1 MKNIKIYL
9 TLIVYFLIMPIVLSS
24 AADNQKIL
32 IINSNVSVEK
42 YRIVQDEFRKAVS
55 APVSEINLENMNEEK
70 MNSLSSYVPELVY
83 CIGAKAYSAAS
94 RYFADKNIVFSSVLN
109 YRRMDL
115 TSKTYGVSYELHPRM
130 SLYIVRSLFPTV
142 KRIGMLYSKQFTRQW
157 FESARDQAKELGL
170 EITGRAVSDSKDTE
184 SLLKQII
191 GETDAIW
198 MISDPIVMP
207 EEKYLNIMLKTCD
220 DHKKPVL
227 SYNDM
232 FAELG
237 ASLVVSADDPTIG
250 RQAAGIA
257 SELLSGTKPEDKV
270 QFPAGSQI
278 ILNLKKIREYK
289 LEYNSGALGTVNTII
304 Q

>member
-1 MKNIKIYL
+1 MKNTKLYPI
-9 TLIVYFLIMPIVLSS
+9 LIVYFLMIPVLS
-24 AADNQKIL
+24 AAENRKVL
-32 IINSNVSVEK
+32 IINSNASVEK
-42 YRIVQDEFRKAVS
+42 YRTVQDEFKKALSV
-55 APVSEINLENMNEEK
+55 PVSEVNLENTGDEK
-70 MNSLSSYVPELVY
+70 ANSLSFHAPDIVY

-94 RYFADKNIVFSSVLN
+94 RYFADKHIVFSSVLN

-130 SLYIVRSLFPTV
+130 PLYIVRSLFPTV

-170 EITGRAVSDSKDTE
+170 EIAGRAVSDSSDTE
-184 SLLKQII
+184 PFLKQII
-191 GETDAIW
+191 TESDAVW
-198 MISDPIVMP
+198 MISDPVVMP
-207 EEKYLNIMLKTCD
+207 EEKYLNIMLKICD
-220 DHKKPVL
+220 EHKKPVL

-232 FAELG
+232 FVELG

-250 RQAAGIA
+250 RQAAGVV
-257 SELLSGTKPEDKV
+257 SELLSGAKPEDKV

-278 ILNLKKIREYK
+278 ILNLKKIREYN
-289 LEYNSGALGTVNTII
+289 LEYNQNALGTVNTII

>member
-1 MKNIKIYL
+1 MKNIKLYPI
-9 TLIVYFLIMPIVLSS
+9 LILYFLMMPVLC
-24 AADNQKIL
+24 AAENRKVL
-32 IINSNVSVEK
+32 IINSNASVEK
-42 YRIVQDEFRKAVS
+42 YRTVQDEFKKALSV
-55 APVSEINLENMNEEK
+55 PVSEVNLENTGDEK
-70 MNSLSSYVPELVY
+70 MNSLSLHAPDIVY

-94 RYFADKNIVFSSVLN
+94 RYFADKHIVFSSVLN

-115 TSKTYGVSYELHPRM
+115 TPKTYGVSYELHPRM
-130 SLYIVRSLFPTV
+130 PLYIVRSLFPTV

-170 EITGRAVSDSKDTE
+170 EITGRAVSDSGDTE
-184 SLLKQII
+184 PFLKQII
-191 GETDAIW
+191 TESDAVW

-207 EEKYLNIMLKTCD
+207 EEKYLNIMLKICD
-220 DHKKPVL
+220 EHKKPVL

-232 FAELG
+232 FVELG
-237 ASLVVSADDPTIG
+237 AGLVVSADDPTIG

-278 ILNLKKIREYK
+278 ILNLKKIREYN
-289 LEYNSGALGTVNTII
+289 LEYNQNALGTVNTVI